1 MIRVLKV
8 LAPDRYCP
16 CHRACLLVVKR
27 SLVKFQLYHNIHFV
41 GTING
46 KSKLSGER
54 KKFNVNFI
62 VKTSVFLY
70 NRDTVGASCIVS
82 SAELQ

>member
-1 MIRVLKV
+1 M
-8 LAPDRYCP
+8 
-16 CHRACLLVVKR
+16 RAD
-27 SLVKFQLYHNIHFV
+27 SI
-41 GTING
+41 ING

-70 NRDTVGASCIVS
+70 NRDTVGARCIVS
-82 SAELQ
+82 SSESQ